1 MTRPVHEDF
10 SRKEEVAGS
19 SDRAFGLVFAAGFAL
34 LALWPIVR
42 HRPMRGWAL
51 ALAAVFL
58 IVAGLRP
65 RLLGPLNRLW
75 LRLSLLLQRLVT
87 FAVMAL
93 LFYGTVTP
101 VALVLRLLGKDLLR
115 LRIDGTAPTYW
126 IDRRPPGPS
135 PDTMRQQF

>member
-1 MTRPVHEDF
+1 MARSVHEDF
-10 SRKEEVAGS
+10 SRQEAVTGS
-19 SDRAFGLVFAAGFAL
+19 SDRAFGLVLAAGLTL

-51 ALAAVFL
+51 GLAAVFL
-58 IVAGLRP
+58 ILAGLQP
-65 RLLGPLNRLW
+65 RVLGPLNRLW
-75 LRLSLLLQRLVT
+75 LRASLLLQRLVT

-101 VALVLRLLGKDLLR
+101 VALVLRLTGKDLLR
-115 LRIDGTAPTYW
+115 LRIDGTTHTYW
-126 IDRRPPGPS
+126 IDRRPPGPP